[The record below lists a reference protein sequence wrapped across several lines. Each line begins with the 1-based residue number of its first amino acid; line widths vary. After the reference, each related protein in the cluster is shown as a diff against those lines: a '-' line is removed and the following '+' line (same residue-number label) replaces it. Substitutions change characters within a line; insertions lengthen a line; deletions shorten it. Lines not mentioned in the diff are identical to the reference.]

1 VGTRIRAMG
10 WARASARWVGH
21 AHPRDG
27 LGTRIRAMTF
37 PRIAQL
43 RQNLFMSGQIGD
55 RRSLIPQYRA
65 DGVMEEESWR
75 SRA

>member
-10 WARASARWVGH
+10 WARASA
-21 AHPRDG
+21 
-27 LGTRIRAMTF
+27 MTF
-37 PRIAQL
+37 PWIAQL

-55 RRSLIPQYRA
+55 RLSLIPQYRA

-75 SRA
+75 SKA